1 MANYTHLSKDE
12 RNELQDM
19 LTKGKSL
26 RDIADVLGRSIGT
39 LCDEISRNSVN
50 GEYVAKDAQNKARN
64 RRKYSSYQGKKIV
77 GNTGLQD
84 FVEKSLLASQSPEA
98 IAGRLREGLEPGLPY
113 VSRDT
118 IETYIHSVYGRQIEY
133 KLAQMKKEQGY
144 RSKKRSNPEKLS
156 DRKFVDERPAV
167 IVNRERVG
175 DLEVDF
181 IVSGKGGSDY
191 VLTAADR
198 KIRNG
203 FIRRVRPVTVA
214 EAMRVL
220 VGLKIDFPE
229 MTSVTL
235 DNDILWRYHEQ
246 LEEALG
252 VPVYFCHPYSSW
264 EKGSVENYNK
274 QVRKYVKKGSDLS
287 QYSDEYLAMVEN
299 KLNGRFMKVLD
310 YKTPK
315 ESLDERRNQTK
326 NTPQK

>member
-1 MANYTHLSKDE
+1 MTSYTHFTKDE
-12 RNELQDM
+12 RNEIQAM
-19 LTKGKSL
+19 LAKG
-26 RDIADVLGRSIGT
+26 RGVREIARVLGRGKTSVG
-39 LCDEISRNSVN
+39 DEISRNSVN
-50 GEYVAKDAQNKARN
+50 GEYIAAKAQAKARV
-64 RRKYSSYQGKKIV
+64 RQTSSRYQGKKII
-77 GNTGLQD
+77 GNPRLQD
-84 FVEKSLLASQSPEA
+84 FVEKSLLAGQSPEA
-98 IAGRLREGLEPGLPY
+98 IAGRLKKGLEPGLPY

-118 IETYIHSVYGRQIEY
+118 IETYIHSIYGRQLEY
-133 KLAQMKKEQGY
+133 KLAQMKKEQGR
-144 RSKKRSNPEKLS
+144 RSKKRPRTDKLS
-156 DRKFVDERPAV
+156 DRKFVDEWPGV

-181 IVSGKGGSDY
+181 IVSGKGGSGY
-191 VLTAADR
+191 ILTAADR

-220 VGLKIDFPE
+220 VGLKADFPE

-235 DNDILWRYHEQ
+235 DNDILWRFHEQ

-264 EKGSVENYNK
+264 EKGSVENFNK
-274 QVRKYVKKGSDLS
+274 QARKYIKKGSDLS
-287 QYSDEYLAMVEN
+287 QYSDEYLAMVED

-315 ESLDERRNQTK
+315 ECQDEYRSQTK
-326 NTPQK
+326 NTPQI